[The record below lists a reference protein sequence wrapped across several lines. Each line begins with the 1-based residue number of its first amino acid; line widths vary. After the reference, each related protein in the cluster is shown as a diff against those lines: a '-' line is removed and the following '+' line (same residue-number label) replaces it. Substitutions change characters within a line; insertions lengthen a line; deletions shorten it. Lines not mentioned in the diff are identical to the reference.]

1 MIKCAVLNICCYV
14 PAPTGVPLRNLHA
27 SRVCPCLLGTL
38 VDEVGFVLGVDDLLA
53 AVKAVVTGYGI
64 TKADGKQEE
73 RCPFKSKQLKAYEQ
87 GCDRTVG
94 HTAEECAHTDSRTQ
108 KMEKKPIR
116 LPNIDPKE
124 DSDEKGRYDL
134 AALVTAS
141 KGQCCKED
149 L

>member
-14 PAPTGVPLRNLHA
+14 PEPTGDAPTKSACIPRLP
-27 SRVCPCLLGTL
+27 SCLLGTL

-108 KMEKKPIR
+108 RWRKADQVAKHR
-116 LPNIDPKE
+116 
-124 DSDEKGRYDL
+124 
-134 AALVTAS
+134 S
-141 KGQCCKED
+141 KGK
-149 L
+149 LPMKKVGTISPPL

>member
-1 MIKCAVLNICCYV
+1 MIKCAVLNVCCYV
-14 PAPTGVPLRNLHA
+14 PEPTGVPLRNLHA

-108 KMEKKPIR
+108 RWRKADQVAKHRSKGS
-116 LPNIDPKE
+116 
-124 DSDEKGRYDL
+124 SDEKGRYDL